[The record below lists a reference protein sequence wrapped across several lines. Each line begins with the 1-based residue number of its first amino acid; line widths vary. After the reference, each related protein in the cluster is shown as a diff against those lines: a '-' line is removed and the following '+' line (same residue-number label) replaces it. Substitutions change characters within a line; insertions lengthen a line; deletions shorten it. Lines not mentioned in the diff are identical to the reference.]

1 MAETASQKKSHI
13 EWQFPEHKS
22 PGAERFRLVDTV
34 DLDDEDEENTAQVC
48 YFIVGGD
55 EYDTFSLD
63 RLTHELMVRIFSGCV
78 KFYIVEVS
86 LCSHVI

>member
-1 MAETASQKKSHI
+1 MTI
-13 EWQFPEHKS
+13 PEHKS

-34 DLDDEDEENTAQVC
+34 DLDDEDAENSAQVC

-63 RLTHELMVRIFSGCV
+63 RLTHELMVRIFSDSGSQQRNKNCCV
-78 KFYIVEVS
+78 KFYYLEFSV
-86 LCSHVI
+86 CSHMM